1 VAKVGSRIPSI
12 AEVAGDAGRFTDYSV
27 PDAGIRAIYTQESIW
42 QAWLDVEA
50 ALAQAEAELGVVP
63 ADAAARITEVA
74 RLENLDLA
82 RVVEG
87 MRIQGHPLVP
97 LIEELVRVAGEPAG
111 GWVHWGATSQNITQ
125 SGNAI
130 LIKRAHRIIDQLLLD
145 CLEAMADLAERSATM
160 IMPGRTHGQHA
171 VPITFGLKVATW
183 IDDFLRGHDR
193 IRRGVQPC
201 LRVMMA
207 GAVGSFGSL
216 GSIGPK
222 VQQRVA
228 EKLRLEPMPVPSRAL
243 LSPQSAYISDL
254 ALVAA
259 SAGRVAIEI
268 ETGMQTEFGE
278 VSEPVPEGSV
288 GSSTM
293 PHKRNPKLCA
303 DVLDLSA
310 QVRALAPEAVGAVI
324 HPHEA
329 DGGATAKLETTM
341 ANALIAMGD
350 MLTRLKI
357 VLRGLE
363 LFPERMRRNLE
374 LSGNMIGSEAVM
386 LALGEEIGRDEAHR
400 IVYEIAMQAVRTD
413 EDDFEELLIDDERVA
428 GALSAPQI
436 RDLLDPTKHV
446 GLSPQIARDA
456 AHRAREAVAGR

>member
-1 VAKVGSRIPSI
+1 MGRLPSI
-12 AEVAGDAGRFTDYSV
+12 AEAAGDAERFTDYSV
-27 PDAGIRAIYTQESIW
+27 PDAGIRAIYAQVSVW
-42 QAWLDVEA
+42 QAWLDVEV
-50 ALAQAEAELGVVP
+50 ALAQAEAEAGIVP
-63 ADAAARITEVA
+63 PEAAARITEVG
-74 RLENLDLA
+74 RLEKIDQA
-82 RVVEG
+82 RVIEG
-87 MRIQGHPLVP
+87 MRIQGHPLMP
-97 LIEELVRVAGEPAG
+97 LIDELARVAGDEAG

-130 LIKRAHRIIDQLLLD
+130 LIKRAHRIINQLMLD
-145 CLEAMADLAERSATM
+145 CLAALADLADRSATM

-183 IDDFLRGHDR
+183 IDDLLRGHDR
-193 IRRGVQPC
+193 INRGVQPC

-207 GAVGSFGSL
+207 GAVGSFASL
-216 GSIGPK
+216 GAIGPRI
-222 VQQRVA
+222 QQRVA
-228 EKLRLEPMPVPSRAL
+228 EKLKLDPMPVPSRAL

-254 ALVAA
+254 AIVAA
-259 SAGRVAIEI
+259 SAGRIAIEI

-329 DGGATAKLETTM
+329 DGGATAKLEATM

-350 MLTRLKI
+350 MLMRLKI
-357 VLRGLE
+357 VLEGLE
-363 LFPERMRRNLE
+363 LFPDRMRRNLE

-400 IVYEIAMQAVRTD
+400 IVYEIAMQAVRTE

-436 RDLLDPTKHV
+436 RELLDPAKHV
-446 GLSPQIARDA
+446 GLSPDIAREA
-456 AHRAREAVAGR
+456 ARRARGAVAGR